1 MEINTLE
8 ELAPWIAITIT
19 LALSILVPV
28 FTQMANN
35 KFQLELQK
43 RKEENERKNMLYE
56 EKRKIYAD
64 FLQNV
69 GACVSYRTKDNI
81 DVAGASIQRL
91 YLVCPEEWWPDIDML
106 FFHVRGL
113 EWAKAEDVLKKLN
126 KLIAKEYGA
135 IN

>member
-1 MEINTLE
+1 MGINTLE

-28 FTQMANN
+28 FTQIANN

-43 RKEENERKNMLYE
+43 RKEANERKNMLYE
-56 EKRKIYAD
+56 EKRKIYTD

-69 GACVSYRTKDNI
+69 GACVSYSTKDNI
-81 DVAGASIQRL
+81 DVAGASIQRM

-106 FFHVRGL
+106 FFYVRKL
-113 EWAKAEDVLKKLN
+113 ELGNAEVVLKKLN